1 MLAKKVIA
9 FSSKYP
15 LFLFSSDPSLFN
27 KIGGEEVYKKAY
39 VIFNNKIKANHSLIN
54 YFQKT
59 PLSIMNEHQKNILS
73 VAFGKEI
80 KHSPIQVKEAHLP
93 YEIRE
98 TDFDLLVA
106 ELADTLSN
114 LMLPEEIISEALT
127 NIEKY
132 RELIIERTLCQ
143 KMGGESK
150 IEELMSTFFGR
161 VLNDSELK
169 DYYNNNKPA
178 KLKES
183 YTKFFIMMFG
193 GTNKYSGKDLRLC
206 HKSMDLTDRHF
217 YLYKKHLSESMVI
230 CQYDSKI
237 IEEAIHKME
246 RQRTAV
252 LNFQTPFEELGGK
265 FGITQIIESW
275 FNKALNDPLLKPI
288 FREVDIGQLKEKM
301 TDFLSH
307 ELGNNEKVAI
317 RDLKSVHA
325 KYNLSDFH
333 LDAFKVWIQKT
344 LEEQNISDWVIRDV
358 QWVLEKY
365 RRDVCR
371 VNIYDIIGGEST
383 VLEITTNM
391 ANKVRSHPQ
400 LSKFFKKYK
409 LDELKLILRSML
421 SYALGGPRAFR
432 GKDIKVGHANLGI
445 GNKDFEE
452 MKKIVETV
460 LKEMGIVDSLIV
472 QLIKVMETKRNDVV
486 DSG

>member
-1 MLAKKVIA
+1 
-9 FSSKYP
+9 
-15 LFLFSSDPSLFN
+15 
-27 KIGGEEVYKKAY
+27 
-39 VIFNNKIKANHSLIN
+39 
-54 YFQKT
+54 
-59 PLSIMNEHQKNILS
+59 
-73 VAFGKEI
+73 
-80 KHSPIQVKEAHLP
+80 
-93 YEIRE
+93 
-98 TDFDLLVA
+98 
-106 ELADTLSN
+106 
-114 LMLPEEIISEALT
+114 
-127 NIEKY
+127 
-132 RELIIERTLCQ
+132 
-143 KMGGESK
+143 
-150 IEELMSTFFGR
+150 
-161 VLNDSELK
+161 
-169 DYYNNNKPA
+169 
-178 KLKES
+178 
-183 YTKFFIMMFG
+183 
-193 GTNKYSGKDLRLC
+193 
-206 HKSMDLTDRHF
+206 
-217 YLYKKHLSESMVI
+217 MVI

-265 FGITQIIESW
+265 FGIAQIIESW

-307 ELGNNEKVAI
+307 ELGNNEKIVI

-371 VNIYDIIGGEST
+371 VNIFDIIGGEST

-460 LKEMGIVDSLIV
+460 LREMGIVDSLIV
-472 QLIKVMETKRNDVV
+472 QLIKVMETRRNDVV